1 MPNKRLRSDKT
12 GPMAMQPADHGP
24 TAPTQM
30 LPIMGGAKGGMER
43 EPKDETKAPAAEKK
57 QRTRTDAM
65 RAALAKI
72 ARRDSLR
79 KQRAAQ
85 KS

>member
-1 MPNKRLRSDKT
+1 MPNKRLPSDKI
-12 GPMAMQPADHGP
+12 GPMGMQPADRGP

-30 LPIMGGAKGGMER
+30 LPIMPGTTGGMER
-43 EPKDETKAPAAEKK
+43 EPKAETAAAEKK

-72 ARRDSLR
+72 TRRNSLR

>member
-1 MPNKRLRSDKT
+1 
-12 GPMAMQPADHGP
+12 MQPDDRRL

-30 LPIMGGAKGGMER
+30 LPIMPGTQEGMEG
-43 EPKDETKAPAAEKK
+43 EPKDETKTAATEKK
-57 QRTRTDAM
+57 RGTRTDAM
-65 RAALAKI
+65 RAVLAKI
-72 ARRDSLR
+72 TRRNSLR